1 MAKFSY
7 VVIDAQNPA
16 ALAKF
21 WAAVLDGYAVR
32 AYDQAE
38 IDRLASLGFTPETD
52 PSVMVEGPGPTLCF
66 QKMPGKTTGRN
77 GLHFDLVGGKRNH
90 EVRRLCNLG
99 ARIRDAHEDHTTLL
113 DPEDNQFCVFDP
125 K

>member
-52 PSVMVEGPGPTLCF
+52 PSVMVDGPGPTLAFRKC
-66 QKMPGKTTGRN
+66 
-77 GLHFDLVGGKRNH
+77 L
-90 EVRRLCNLG
+90 ERRRAVTDCTS
-99 ARIRDAHEDHTTLL
+99 IW
-113 DPEDNQFCVFDP
+113 
-125 K
+125 